1 LLRWANA
8 HRRGQARRQSSGALQ
23 RGLHRDDIAYGPRP
37 AITAFTAPMYPDNF
51 VRCDLPRLPW
61 MERNW
66 SRRNSFRLDP
76 VHQWRFAM
84 PASDMKDHV
93 YKILELVGSSEK
105 SIEDAVQNAI
115 TRASKTIREM
125 KWFEVVQTRG
135 HIEKGSVRHYQVT
148 LRVGFTLEE

>member
-1 LLRWANA
+1 MSPAT
-8 HRRGQARRQSSGALQ
+8 GA
-23 RGLHRDDIAYGPRP
+23 
-37 AITAFTAPMYPDNF
+37 
-51 VRCDLPRLPW
+51 
-61 MERNW
+61 
-66 SRRNSFRLDP
+66 
-76 VHQWRFAM
+76 
-84 PASDMKDHV
+84 KDHI

-135 HIEKGSVRHYQVT
+135 HIEGAKVGHYQVT

>member
-1 LLRWANA
+1 MSPAT
-8 HRRGQARRQSSGALQ
+8 GA
-23 RGLHRDDIAYGPRP
+23 
-37 AITAFTAPMYPDNF
+37 
-51 VRCDLPRLPW
+51 
-61 MERNW
+61 
-66 SRRNSFRLDP
+66 
-76 VHQWRFAM
+76 
-84 PASDMKDHV
+84 KDHI

-135 HIEKGSVRHYQVT
+135 HVEGGKVAHYQVT